1 MPSTV
6 STIICVCW
14 WVVLGVI
21 TAPSFVQM
29 TVVAGPP
36 VEVQLR
42 VLDSLSNVSS
52 VMLGVPACKQG
63 QELRNCTLYYH
74 CICFEGC
81 TIFLVVTLKGHFSI
95 LYITAFSCS
104 KNVCVQVP
112 YSGKFSLGANFHGFH
127 GQTCFHESINCR
139 KMN

>member
-21 TAPSFVQM
+21 TAPSFVQV

-52 VMLGVPACKQG
+52 ETLGAPACKQG
-63 QELRNCTLYYH
+63 QDATCKLND
-74 CICFEGC
+74 
-81 TIFLVVTLKGHFSI
+81 SI
-95 LYITAFSCS
+95 LDVEKYRNIDM
-104 KNVCVQVP
+104 VC
-112 YSGKFSLGANFHGFH
+112 
-127 GQTCFHESINCR
+127 HEN
-139 KMN
+139 

>member
-52 VMLGVPACKQG
+52 VTLGAPACKQG
-63 QELRNCTLYYH
+63 QETVHFIITVYVLR
-74 CICFEGC
+74 G
-81 TIFLVVTLKGHFSI
+81 
-95 LYITAFSCS
+95 
-104 KNVCVQVP
+104 VP
-112 YSGKFSLGANFHGFH
+112 FF
-127 GQTCFHESINCR
+127 
-139 KMN
+139 